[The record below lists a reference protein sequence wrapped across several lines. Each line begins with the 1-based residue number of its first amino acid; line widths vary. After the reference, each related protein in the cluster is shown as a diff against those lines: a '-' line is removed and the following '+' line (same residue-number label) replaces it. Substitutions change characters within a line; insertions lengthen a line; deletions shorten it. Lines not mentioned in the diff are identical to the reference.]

1 MEEYIS
7 RMVDGQE
14 NIYFITGDDL
24 NVLRN
29 NPSLEG
35 FSAKGIEVL
44 LLTDPIDEFWPQV
57 FREWE
62 GKKILPITEPAKDFE
77 NIKDLQDAVGESLEE
92 GMQTLLIDRVKQI
105 LSGHISDVQMTSRL
119 NKSPVALKAA
129 AGQMSIHLERLMKQ
143 HGQQQ
148 TFASSRILELNPRHP
163 LIKKLGKAVFE
174 KVDEVKIND
183 AVWILYDEARAIEGE
198 PLQDPAGFMAKV
210 NAFMENGL

>member
-1 MEEYIS
+1 
-7 RMVDGQE
+7 
-14 NIYFITGDDL
+14 
-24 NVLRN
+24 
-29 NPSLEG
+29 
-35 FSAKGIEVL
+35 
-44 LLTDPIDEFWPQV
+44 
-57 FREWE
+57 
-62 GKKILPITEPAKDFE
+62 
-77 NIKDLQDAVGESLEE
+77 
-92 GMQTLLIDRVKQI
+92 
-105 LSGHISDVQMTSRL
+105 MTSRL

-174 KVDEVKIND
+174 KVDEAKIND